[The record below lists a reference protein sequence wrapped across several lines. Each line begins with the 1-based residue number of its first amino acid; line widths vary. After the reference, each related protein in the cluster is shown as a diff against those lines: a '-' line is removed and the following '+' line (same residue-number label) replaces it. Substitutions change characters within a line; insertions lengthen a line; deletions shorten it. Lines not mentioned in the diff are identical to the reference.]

1 MWLEAFVIKLV
12 RDDGGMAQSHS
23 SGIIRSSQ
31 MLDTVSKK
39 SLQDLLTVW
48 ICGIKEFEES
58 RMTPLVLA

>member
-1 MWLEAFVIKLV
+1 MWLEAFAIKLV
-12 RDDGGMAQSHS
+12 GDDGGVAVELL
-23 SGIIRSSQ
+23 RSSQ
-31 MLDTVSKK
+31 MLDTISKK